1 MYVYLNLHI
10 ENIIVPVRIKFWI
23 YFSIKYVIACSE
35 WVYEFFVANHKILY
49 RKSFINPYQNQYLF
63 KFWAFQSYSKTNF
76 TFTMSETEKRD
87 NLLRFALLSIT
98 GIVSSP
104 SFTQK
109 KFCGLQRP
117 SYTSSNSINNTF
129 IGVLSY

>member
-1 MYVYLNLHI
+1 
-10 ENIIVPVRIKFWI
+10 
-23 YFSIKYVIACSE
+23 
-35 WVYEFFVANHKILY
+35 
-49 RKSFINPYQNQYLF
+49 
-63 KFWAFQSYSKTNF
+63 
-76 TFTMSETEKRD
+76 MSETENCD

-98 GIVSSP
+98 GIVSTP
-104 SFTQK
+104 SFTQN

>member
-1 MYVYLNLHI
+1 M
-10 ENIIVPVRIKFWI
+10 K
-23 YFSIKYVIACSE
+23 
-35 WVYEFFVANHKILY
+35 FFVANQTILY
-49 RKSFINPYQNQYLF
+49 RKSFINPYHNQYLY

-98 GIVSSP
+98 GIVSTP
-104 SFTQK
+104 CFTQN

-117 SYTSSNSINNTF
+117 SYNSLNSINNTF